1 MLAAALALSL
11 ASRAAAASLWVTR
24 LDGSERLAR
33 RDVAAAEADCAAGAP
48 GPSVELDAAA
58 LEQPIDGFGAAMTES
73 SAVVLDSMRW
83 WRRRRLL
90 RELFGPD
97 GLRLSTLRV
106 PIGASDFSRADY
118 SCDDP
123 ASGADPELGAF
134 SLTHCAGPMLP
145 YLRKAKRLNPA
156 LRLIG
161 SPWSAPAW
169 MKSNGSMR
177 NGSLKPEYYGAY
189 ARYLARFAAEMK
201 RAGAPLTYLTMQ
213 NEPGYGTDGYPS
225 MTMTPAEQ
233 TRFLAGFLG
242 PTLKENGFSDLK
254 VLVFDHNW
262 SSAAYAAAV
271 LSDPQARRYAAG
283 SAFHCYEGSPDM
295 MAPVHAAFPDKEIHF
310 TECAAGGWE
319 PRFGPSLAFAVR
331 DLVIGD
337 LANGAR
343 SVTMWNLALD
353 EHWGP
358 TNHGCLDCRGVVT
371 VVRSSGT
378 YERSPEYYALA
389 HGSLAADPGA
399 RRIASRAADAPA
411 GFRQVALR
419 EPDGALAVVALNE
432 GERPLRVRLRSG
444 GSCLAYDQPAASAAT
459 LRWRPV
465 P

>member
-11 ASRAAAASLWVTR
+11 ASRAAAASLWTTR

-33 RDVAAAEADCAAGAP
+33 REVAAAEADCAAGPA
-48 GPSVELDAAA
+48 GPSVRLDTAA

-73 SAVVLDSMRW
+73 SAIVLDSLGW
-83 WRRRRLL
+83 WRRRRAL
-90 RELFGPD
+90 RELFGAG

-106 PIGASDFSRADY
+106 PIGASDFARADY

-123 ASGADPELGAF
+123 PSGADPGLTAF
-134 SLTHCAGPMLP
+134 SLERCAGPMLP

-156 LRLIG
+156 LELIG

-177 NGSLKPEYYGAY
+177 NGSLKPEYYDAY

-201 RAGAPLTYLTMQ
+201 KAGAPLTYLTMQ

-225 MTMTPAEQ
+225 MTMTAAEQ

-242 PTLKENGFSDLK
+242 PTLEANGLSDLK
-254 VLVFDHNW
+254 VLVYDHNW
-262 SSAAYAAAV
+262 SSAAYATAV
-271 LSDPQARRYAAG
+271 LSDPGASRYAAG

-295 MAPVHAAFPDKEIHF
+295 MAPVYAAFPDKELHF

-319 PRFGPSLAFAVR
+319 PRFAPSLAFAMR
-331 DLVIGD
+331 DLIIGD

-358 TNHGCLDCRGVVT
+358 TNHGCLDCRGVIT
-371 VVRSSGT
+371 VLRSSGT

-399 RRIASRAADAPA
+399 RRAASRTEDAPA
-411 GFRQVALR
+411 GFREVALA
-419 EPDGALAVVALNE
+419 EPDGSLALIVLNE
-432 GERPLRVRLRSG
+432 GPSPVRVRARAG
-444 GSCLAYDQPAASAAT
+444 GTCVSYDQPAASAAT
-459 LRWRPV
+459 LRWRPWR
-465 P
+465 